1 MIFCLLFFD
10 AIRLIP
16 QENAHF
22 CEVKHAKSKN
32 EHIFFIGIK
41 GTDPTYIWF
50 SIQPPEILLKSL
62 SLVATAYKKFLPCPF
77 LKMDILN
84 MFFQTFLL

>member
-1 MIFCLLFFD
+1 MYNAIRIIKAVFDPLPRLFFD

-32 EHIFFIGIK
+32 ECIFFYGH
-41 GTDPTYIWF
+41 
-50 SIQPPEILLKSL
+50 
-62 SLVATAYKKFLPCPF
+62 
-77 LKMDILN
+77 
-84 MFFQTFLL
+84 

>member
-1 MIFCLLFFD
+1 MLKGNFAIYFLIYSQEFKNILTAYQLSLKYQDILLYKAVRIIVAVLILCLLFFD

-32 EHIFFIGIK
+32 ERIFFLIVIK
-41 GTDPTYIWF
+41 GTDLT
-50 SIQPPEILLKSL
+50 
-62 SLVATAYKKFLPCPF
+62 
-77 LKMDILN
+77 
-84 MFFQTFLL
+84 